1 MAPAAPE
8 PAAPDA
14 ATEAPE
20 PDLRGQLV
28 VELGRALHEAGA
40 PAHRLEAALEA
51 VSRSLGIAVSSLS
64 QPTSLIL
71 DLPDRTRVLRVE
83 PAAVNLARM
92 VAVDTIA
99 TEVSRGTLDVRGG
112 LAAVAAVAERDPRY
126 PKALGVVASA
136 AASASAAVFFGAP
149 LPAIGVAALL
159 GVLVGGLDVV
169 SQSYAGYRRIHDL
182 ATAFF
187 VAAVATALGR
197 VFPVSATL
205 VTLAGIVSL
214 LPGLTLTVALTEL
227 ATRHLASGTAR
238 LMGAIVTLL
247 QLGIGTALGW
257 RVAALLPKAVK
268 PVGEPVPDGLH
279 WLVVPVAAA
288 AFVVSF
294 RARPRDYPWIAG
306 VSLVAFFAGREGQE
320 LLGPELGACV
330 GGLVVGLLSNLQ
342 AVLRRVPTAVTQVPA
357 LILLVP
363 GSVGFRG
370 FGALLNDD
378 VTGGVDAGFRM
389 LVIAGSLVAGTL
401 AAGVLLP
408 PRRHL

>member
-1 MAPAAPE
+1 MPGTAPE
-8 PAAPDA
+8 PAATIADP
-14 ATEAPE
+14 
-20 PDLRGQLV
+20 RGRLV
-28 VELGRALHEAGA
+28 LELGRALHEAGA
-40 PAHRLEAALEA
+40 PAHRLEAALDA
-51 VSRSLGIAVSSLS
+51 VSRSLGIEVSSLS

-99 TEVSRGTLDVRGG
+99 TEVSRGTLDVDGG
-112 LAAVAAVAERDPRY
+112 LAALARLAERDPRY
-126 PKALGVVASA
+126 PKALGVVAT
-136 AASASAAVFFGAP
+136 AASAASAAVFFGAS
-149 LPAIGVAALL
+149 LPAVGVAALL
-159 GVLVGGLDVV
+159 GVLVGGLEVV
-169 SQSYAGYRRIHDL
+169 SQAYAGYRRIHEL

-214 LPGLTLTVALTEL
+214 LPGLSLTVALTEL

-238 LMGAIVTLL
+238 LTGAIVTLL

-257 RVAALLPKAVK
+257 RLAALLPRALK
-268 PVGEPVPDGLH
+268 PVGDPVPDALQ
-279 WLVVPVAAA
+279 WLVVPIAAA

-294 RARPRDYPWIAG
+294 RARPRDYPWIVG
-306 VSLVAFFAGREGQE
+306 VSLVAFFAGREGQD
-320 LLGPELGACV
+320 LLGPELGACI

-342 AVLRRVPTAVTQVPA
+342 AVVRRVPTAVTQVPA

-370 FGALLNDD
+370 FGAMLNDD

-389 LVIAGSLVAGTL
+389 LVVAGSLVAGTL